1 MAAWSKFAAAAPDL
15 ADFGLR
21 RLQGR
26 VAYLATV
33 RADGGPRV
41 HPVSPFFGPGRM
53 FVYMEP
59 TSPKG
64 HGLQRDDRYAL
75 HGTVEDS
82 DGGEGEIYLSGR
94 ARLVPDA
101 QGRAIAFDAARAAGL
116 SPKDRYVVFE
126 LRIARALATTYVGDE
141 IIRLRWPAT
150 WPGI

>member
-1 MAAWSKFAAAAPDL
+1 MATWHEFAAAAPDL

-26 VAYLATV
+26 VAYLATA

-41 HPVSPFFGPGRM
+41 HPVSPFFGQGRL

-64 HGLQRDDRYAL
+64 HDLQRDDRYAL
-75 HGTVEDS
+75 HGAVEDN
-82 DGGEGEIYLSGR
+82 DGGEGELYLSGR

-101 QGRAIAFDAARAAGL
+101 QGRDVAFDAARAAGL

-126 LRIARALATTYVGDE
+126 LSIERALATTYVGDE
-141 IIRLRWPAT
+141 IRRMRWPDK
-150 WPGI
+150 